1 MAAEARRTPRLCDG
15 VQSNDIGLASPAAI
29 AVVEGLSGKTPMR
42 VAANTSRG
50 EARPSAA
57 MTSEDVFLGLSKPDG
72 PTWRL

>member
-1 MAAEARRTPRLCDG
+1 MPRWCDG
-15 VQSNDIGLASPAAI
+15 VQSNDSGPALPTAN
-29 AVVEGLSGKTPMR
+29 AVAEGLSEKTPMR

-57 MTSEDVFLGLSKPDG
+57 MTLEGGFLGLSKPDG